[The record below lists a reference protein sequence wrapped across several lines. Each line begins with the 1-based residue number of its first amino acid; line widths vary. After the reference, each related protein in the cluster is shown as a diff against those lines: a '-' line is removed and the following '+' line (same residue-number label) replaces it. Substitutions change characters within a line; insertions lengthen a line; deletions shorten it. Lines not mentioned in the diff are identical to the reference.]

1 MTTRLRLAR
10 AYCGLNQLN
19 RTELRGDD
27 DVIGIVAS
35 GRTYRELRAARW
47 TD

>member
-10 AYCGLNQLN
+10 AYCGLN